1 MRRSAR
7 NDSGIEYKQIAANKK
22 MKTQISVF
30 DELRAER
37 ASFITRRW
45 FFRQCGLGLGSIA
58 LASLL
63 DATTGFGAAKL
74 PLTVNPLTPRQP
86 HFKPKAR
93 RVIYLF
99 MGGAPSQLDLFDN
112 KPALIKYNGQPIPQE
127 IVRGQ
132 KYAFIK
138 PDAALFATE
147 FKFARHGR
155 SGGELSEALPR
166 LAEVVDEIALVK
178 SMTTDAFNHAPG
190 QVLMQTGSTQFGR
203 PSLGAWALYGLGS
216 ESQNLPGFVVLN
228 SAGGLSGGAALYGS
242 GFLPT
247 AYQGVP
253 FRKSGDPVLFLSNPP
268 GISESMQR
276 RSLDLIKDLNQQ
288 HLNLMGDPEIATR
301 INSFEMA
308 FRMQSSAPELIDI
321 SKESPE
327 TLKAYG
333 AEPGK
338 PSFAMN
344 CLLARRLIERGVRFV
359 QLFHEGWDHHSEVV
373 KGVKEQT
380 GKTDQASAALIKD
393 LKQRGL
399 LDDTLVI
406 WGGEFGRT
414 PMVEAN
420 ADFGRKL
427 GRDHHP
433 QAFTVWLAGG
443 GIKPGITLGETDEL
457 GFHIVKDKV
466 HVHDL
471 HATILHLLGFDHT
484 KLTHR
489 FQGRDFRLTDVEGEV
504 VEKILA

>member
-1 MRRSAR
+1 MNAKLSL
-7 NDSGIEYKQIAANKK
+7 IE
-22 MKTQISVF
+22 
-30 DELRAER
+30 DLRAEHAR
-37 ASFITRRW
+37 FITRRW
-45 FFRQCGLGLGSIA
+45 FLRQCGVGLGSMT

-63 DATTGFGAAKL
+63 GEDAARAAARTPVATG
-74 PLTVNPLTPRQP
+74 PLAPKQP
-86 HFKPKAR
+86 HFKPKAN

-99 MGGAPSQLDLFDN
+99 MGGGPSQLDLFDF
-112 KPALIKYNGQPIPQE
+112 KPTLAKYNGQPVPKE
-127 IVRGQ
+127 VVMGQ

-138 PDAALFATE
+138 PDAALFASE
-147 FKFARHGR
+147 FKFARRGR
-155 SGGELSEALPR
+155 CGAELSEALSH
-166 LAEVVDEIALVK
+166 LAEVVDDIAIVK

-190 QVLMQTGSTQFGR
+190 QVLMQTGSPLFGR
-203 PSLGAWALYGLGS
+203 PSMGAWTLYGLGS

-228 SAGGLSGGAALYGS
+228 SAGGLSGGTALYGS

-247 AYQGVP
+247 IYQGVP
-253 FRKSGDPVLFLSNPP
+253 FRKSGDPVLFLSNPA
-268 GISESMQR
+268 GVTDKMQR
-276 RSLDLIKDLNQQ
+276 RTLDLIKDLNEQ
-288 HLNLMGDPEIATR
+288 HLAATGDPEIATR

-308 FRMQSSAPELIDI
+308 FRMQSSAPELMDV

-327 TLKAYG
+327 TLKMYG
-333 AEPGK
+333 VEPGK

-373 KGVKEQT
+373 KGIKDQT
-380 GKTDQASAALIKD
+380 GKTDQAGAALVKD

-420 ADFGRKL
+420 ADFGRKQ

-433 QAFTVWLAGG
+433 QAFTMWLAGG
-443 GIKPGITLGETDEL
+443 GIKPGITIGETDDF
-457 GFHIVKDKV
+457 GFHVVKDKV

-471 HATILHLLGFDHT
+471 HATILKLLGFDHT
-484 KLTHR
+484 KLTYR
-489 FQGRDFRLTDVEGEV
+489 FQGRDFRLTDVEGEIIENLV
-504 VEKILA
+504 A